1 MTTKTAAA
9 TALTL
14 LTSLALTGCSSS
26 AQPTADP
33 NLDGYASG
41 DVITETQACVIDRNP
56 RDGLVSYPMADGSRV
71 LVILDDERP
80 QNVLDDFASREGG
93 TAAEFV
99 DSNLPT
105 WTSDIGVAVGAV
117 STLSDSCSTPT
128 IAPTPTD
135 TLVDVPENSE
145 AGDAITEEQ
154 AREVNID
161 SGDGLIGYKLSDGSY
176 VLIREGEALPANVVA
191 DVEVRAEVAVPAV
204 SADALQ
210 DGSNRTAI
218 DGADRFANQL
228 EREVGRNVLM
238 VFQIVGFEPNED
250 PSAASLRWKI
260 RNSVNTTYPT
270 INGET
275 LDEAVARAEGI
286 VAGFENPD
294 EWVVIVVR

>member
-1 MTTKTAAA
+1 MTTKITA

-14 LTSLALTGCSSS
+14 LAALALTGCSSTAKPS
-26 AQPTADP
+26 ADP
-33 NLDGYASG
+33 NLGGYLSG

-80 QNVLDDFASREGG
+80 QNVLDDFAVQGG
-93 TAAEFV
+93 TVAEFV
-99 DSNLPT
+99 DGNLPT
-105 WTSDIGVAVGAV
+105 WTSDIGVAVGVV
-117 STLSDSCSTPT
+117 STLTDSCLTPT
-128 IAPTPTD
+128 ITPTPTD
-135 TLVDVPENSE
+135 TLVDVPENAE
-145 AGDAITEEQ
+145 AGDALTEEQ
-154 AREVNID
+154 AREVNTD
-161 SGDGLIGYKLSDGSY
+161 ASDGLIAYKLSDGSY

-204 SADALQ
+204 SGDALQ
-210 DGSNRTAI
+210 DGSNRIAI

-228 EREVGRNVLM
+228 EREVGKNVLM
-238 VFQIVGFEPNED
+238 VFQIIGFEPNED

-260 RNSVNTTYPT
+260 RNNVNQTYPT

-286 VAGFENPD
+286 VAGFENPE